1 MGKKGRLAVLAV
13 ALLLSLCAARGETIP
28 PPVATVRAAGLQMSL
43 RIAPGP
49 YFLGQLVHVRAALTN
64 QGRKGVWVLGDR
76 TWGKTPV
83 GGRSALNVLLS
94 GGSAPT
100 YHLPFFPGF
109 GGGGVILPERLDPG
123 QRIVMDFLVTL
134 TASGRVTL
142 LATAEF
148 YRPRP
153 GGSFAFDQLPSPF
166 PHGAP
171 SLQISVSPRAPAT
184 RVLLLRKT
192 RDGLRVVSPPN
203 THPNVLYAWFF
214 QCTAPP
220 SSTSG
225 LRASAEGPDDWQPL
239 PTDVI
244 FQPACAPG
252 WTLLWRVMV
261 GAPGYAIT
269 SAS

>member
-1 MGKKGRLAVLAV
+1 
-13 ALLLSLCAARGETIP
+13 
-28 PPVATVRAAGLQMSL
+28 MSL

-49 YFLGQLVHVRAALTN
+49 YFLGQLIHVRASLIN
-64 QGRKGVWVLGDR
+64 QARKGVWVLGDR
-76 TWGKTPV
+76 AWGKTPV
-83 GGRSALNVLLS
+83 GGRSALNVLLG

-109 GGGGVILPERLDPG
+109 VGGGVILPQRLDPG
-123 QRIVMDFLVTL
+123 QRIVMDFLVAL

-148 YRPRP
+148 YRRGA
-153 GGSFAFDQLPSPF
+153 GGAFAFDQLPSPF
-166 PHGAP
+166 PYGGP
-171 SLQISVSPRAPAT
+171 SLQISVSPRPPAT

-192 RDGLRVVSPPN
+192 RDGLRVVSPPSA
-203 THPNVLYAWFF
+203 HPSLLYASFF

-252 WTLLWRVMV
+252 WTLLWQVMV
-261 GAPGYAIT
+261 SAPGYAIT
-269 SAS
+269 SAR

>member
-1 MGKKGRLAVLAV
+1 MYMIATLMRSFGSGSARPALSIIALMIPFLATPGPHNNVYAGSATHV
-13 ALLLSLCAARGETIP
+13 SPRSGSVSPLSVQAARQP
-28 PPVATVRAAGLQMSL
+28 KQRPATPCSGLLAISSSAVTTCYRPQQIIQAERTLGVR
-43 RIAPGP
+43 
-49 YFLGQLVHVRAALTN
+49 
-64 QGRKGVWVLGDR
+64 
-76 TWGKTPV
+76 
-83 GGRSALNVLLS
+83 
-94 GGSAPT
+94 
-100 YHLPFFPGF
+100 
-109 GGGGVILPERLDPG
+109 
-123 QRIVMDFLVTL
+123 MDFLVAL

-148 YRPRP
+148 YRHGA
-153 GGSFAFDQLPSPF
+153 GGSFTFDQLPAPF